1 MKKALMELVHSLAK
15 LLRFLVWYGVA
26 VALLF
31 YLLPLA
37 GLFLEDRYDAMSSAA
52 KFLSIIGFFSVV
64 VAWQITAQ
72 RDRWRAWSQE
82 KSLG

>member
-1 MKKALMELVHSLAK
+1 MKEALENMGHSLAR
-15 LLRFLVWYGVA
+15 LLRFLAWYGIV

-37 GLFLEDRYDAMSSAA
+37 GMFLEDRYDALSSVA
-52 KFLSIIGFFSVV
+52 KFFSIIGFFSVI
-64 VAWQITAQ
+64 VAWQVVAQ
-72 RDRWRAWSQE
+72 RDRWRAWAQQ

>member
-1 MKKALMELVHSLAK
+1 MSKALRDMGNSLAK
-15 LLRFLVWYGVA
+15 LLRFLAWYGIA

-52 KFLSIIGFFSVV
+52 KFFSIIGFFSVII
-64 VAWQITAQ
+64 AWQVVAQ
-72 RDRWRAWSQE
+72 RDRWRAWPQE